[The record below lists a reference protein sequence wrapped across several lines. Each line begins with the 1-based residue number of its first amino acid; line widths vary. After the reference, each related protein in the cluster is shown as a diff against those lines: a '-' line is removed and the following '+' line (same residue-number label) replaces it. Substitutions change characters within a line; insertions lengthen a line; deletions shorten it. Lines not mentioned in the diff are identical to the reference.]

1 MINTDYMS
9 HKLAILCGLIIL
21 ALVSYTGCEIE
32 EDNLKDPTIGFKESK
47 GYTYNNTSVPVG
59 DSVKIGIVAESNEV
73 DNLIYFEVKLNE
85 ATIDSFSIDKPKL
98 DVDMTITKSDAATE
112 VWKFK
117 VIDDGE
123 RSDSVFL
130 TLTKSSSR

>member
-1 MINTDYMS
+1 M
-9 HKLAILCGLIIL
+9 IIL
-21 ALVSYTGCEIE
+21 ALVLFTRCEIE
-32 EDNLKDPTIGFKESK
+32 EDNLKDPTIGFKESE
-47 GYTYNNTSVPVG
+47 GYTFINTSVPVG
-59 DSVKIGIVAESNEV
+59 DSVKVGIVAESNKV

-98 DVDMTITKSDAATE
+98 DVDMTITKGDAATE

-117 VIDDGE
+117 VIDNGE